1 MPPII
6 SRAASFD
13 CSPPLDVD
21 GIFLD
26 ISKAFDRVWHDGL
39 IYKVKC
45 IGINDIFLKLI
56 SSFLENRFQRVVL
69 NGQTSSWEPVLAG
82 VTQSSVLGPLF
93 FLIYINDLSNN
104 LSSNTKLVADDVSIF
119 STVKNVNLSID
130 QLIVI

>member
-1 MPPII
+1 M
-6 SRAASFD
+6 
-13 CSPPLDVD
+13 
-21 GIFLD
+21 D

-39 IYKVKC
+39 IYKVKW

-82 VTQSSVLGPLF
+82 VTQGSVLGPLF

-104 LSSNTKLVADDVSIF
+104 LPSNTKLVADDVSIF
-119 STVKNVNLSID
+119 STV
-130 QLIVI
+130 

>member
-1 MPPII
+1 M
-6 SRAASFD
+6 
-13 CSPPLDVD
+13 
-21 GIFLD
+21 D